1 MNNYNWIYDLI
12 SKLPVEEERKKSF
25 IEIAGY
31 PSWETVNSNI
41 LGFFFDAEEEHKL
54 SDLFLTSLLDIIDE
68 KKGTIQFDTHKCFSA
83 FSVSREVITKSN
95 KRIDLLIK
103 NENTDWAI
111 IIENKIKASAY
122 NDFED
127 YWRHVKSINKIG
139 IILSIEEKHSRCH
152 NCFIN
157 ITHRELIE
165 RVLVNLSLY
174 YSKAEDRY
182 LIFLKDYIL
191 NMESLYNKNGMNEQL
206 NQFQQFG
213 KQIEEL
219 KQIDVKLLGYISDCV
234 VEILKEH
241 DYIPDSKTRNP
252 ENKHFSKEQN
262 KKLRLWVDYNWI
274 RYNRSFRAFFELY
287 NTDEMKKYGEQ
298 LRTVVEPLLQAPVK
312 IGRESKKDFFHILA
326 IIIPIDSNGTDFK
339 DELRAALETSLFV
352 NLKIVEDKLEQ
363 LMKETGSIQPFP

>member
-1 MNNYNWIYDLI
+1 MNNFNWIYDLI
-12 SKLPVEEERKKSF
+12 SKLPAEEERKKSF

-54 SDLFLTSLLDIIDE
+54 SDLFLISLLEIIEE
-68 KKGTIQFDTHKCFSA
+68 KKGAIQFDTHKSFSA

-103 NENTDWAI
+103 SENTDWAI

-127 YWRHVKSINKIG
+127 YWKHVKSNNKIG
-139 IILSIEEKHSRCH
+139 IILSLDEKHSGCH

-157 ITHRELIE
+157 ITHRSLIE
-165 RVLVNLSLY
+165 RVLANLSLY
-174 YSKAEDRY
+174 YSKAEDKY

-191 NMESLYNKNGMNEQL
+191 NMESLYNNNGMNEQL
-206 NQFQQFG
+206 NQFQLFG
-213 KQIEEL
+213 KQIKEL
-219 KQIDVKLLGYISDCV
+219 KQIDVRLLDYISSCV
-234 VEILKEH
+234 IEILKEH
-241 DYIPDSKTRNP
+241 GYIPDSKTRNS
-252 ENKHFSKEQN
+252 ENKHFSREEN
-262 KKLRLWVDYNWI
+262 KKLRLWVDYSWI

-287 NTDEMKKYGEQ
+287 NVNDINKYGEQ
-298 LRTVVEPLLQAPVK
+298 LRTIVEPLLQAPVK
-312 IGRESKKDFFHILA
+312 IGRENKKDFFHILA
-326 IIIPIDSNGTDFK
+326 IQIPIDSSGADFK
-339 DELRAALETSLFV
+339 EELHIALETSLFK

-363 LMKETGSIQPFP
+363 LVKESSSTND